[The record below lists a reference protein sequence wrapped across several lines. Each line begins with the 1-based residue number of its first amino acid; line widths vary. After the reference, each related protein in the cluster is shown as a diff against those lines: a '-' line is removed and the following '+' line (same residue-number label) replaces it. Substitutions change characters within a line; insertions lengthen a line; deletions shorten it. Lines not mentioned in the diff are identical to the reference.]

1 MQLQDRVKELEV
13 RLHYENRINEDIL
26 KKLRER
32 EKDGNG
38 RGKQIHKIHT
48 NNCVIL

>member
-13 RLHYENRINEDIL
+13 RLHYENQINEDIL
-26 KKLRER
+26 NNLRER

-38 RGKQIHKIHT
+38 HGQQIHI